1 MGWNVDPTTWEVN
14 TSAVAAP
21 IVIPETLRDLPP
33 QATTEAEFGGNL
45 DAEIAYSEPR
55 NEKQTLTFNG
65 ATLSGPSGRTFT
77 LTYNGVATGEITVA
91 ATGEATAAAI
101 QSALNDPGVCGAG
114 NTKVTWNGQCYE
126 IEFQG
131 ALARTNI
138 DPPLS
143 WTATATG
150 GAWGAVT
157 GVVATPIEGI
167 APMRVSPNEIQ
178 TLDLRQATN
187 GQFQLLYDAPPL
199 GGGTVSTVDIEYN
212 AAATDIQ
219 NALTAAGVCGANN
232 VRVTESLVTPRV
244 FSIEFTGTLA
254 NTDIPILG
262 WQPGTTPLT
271 GTASIVNLNNGGTV
285 EYPAG
290 VENSWVTTQEVFDS
304 QGRAETVYFRFFKY
318 VVYTP
323 TPETRWACDISR
335 DPKFEKADGFHTL
348 TNFKTLDIN
357 YTPNTTTTSL
367 SYNTPDVLRVTNL
380 LFDSKGKFQWPYD
393 PDNPGDPSAAL
404 VNLTL
409 AAHEVGA
416 DDIAFNVDFSKLT
429 QYASDSSAK
438 ITTQDGYKAGKLK
451 SYTIDTRGN
460 IVGAYDNGVSKT
472 LAAVAMANFTN
483 PAGMQQ
489 VGGTLFKETV
499 NSGTAS
505 ISAAGTNGMGNIAPS
520 SLEMSN
526 VDLSEEFTDMIVTQR
541 GFQANSRIITT
552 SDEML
557 QELVNLKR

>member
-1 MGWNVDPTTWEVN
+1 
-14 TSAVAAP
+14 
-21 IVIPETLRDLPP
+21 
-33 QATTEAEFGGNL
+33 
-45 DAEIAYSEPR
+45 
-55 NEKQTLTFNG
+55 
-65 ATLSGPSGRTFT
+65 
-77 LTYNGVATGEITVA
+77 
-91 ATGEATAAAI
+91 
-101 QSALNDPGVCGAG
+101 
-114 NTKVTWNGQCYE
+114 
-126 IEFQG
+126 
-131 ALARTNI
+131 
-138 DPPLS
+138 
-143 WTATATG
+143 
-150 GAWGAVT
+150 
-157 GVVATPIEGI
+157 
-167 APMRVSPNEIQ
+167 MRVAPNEIQ
-178 TLDLRQATN
+178 TLDLRQATS
-187 GQFQLLYDAPPL
+187 GQFQLIYTDTS
-199 GGGTVSTVDIEYN
+199 GVTHTTGDIDYN
-212 AAATDIQ
+212 ATAGDIQ
-219 NALTAAGVCGANN
+219 SALQNIINPTGTD
-232 VRVTESLVTPRV
+232 VRVTESLVTPGV
-244 FSIEFTGTLA
+244 FSIEFIGDLA

-348 TNFKTLDIN
+348 TNFQNLDIN
-357 YTPNTTTTSL
+357 YTDLSTTTTL
-367 SYNTPDVLRVTNL
+367 SYDKPDILRVTNL
-380 LFDSKGKFQWPYD
+380 LFDSKGQFQWPYD
-393 PDNPGDPSAAL
+393 PENPGNPSAARI
-404 VNLTL
+404 NLTL

-416 DDIAFNVDFSKLT
+416 DDIVFNVDFSKLT
-429 QYASDSSAK
+429 QYASDSSAM
-438 ITTQDGYKAGKLK
+438 ITGQDGYKAGKLK

-460 IVGAYDNGVSKT
+460 IVGSYDNGVSKT
-472 LAAVAMANFTN
+472 LATVAMANFTN